1 MGLFFPD
8 EPNYFPNERP
18 VGFKRYAQVL
28 ERDWKRFFLVDLLTL
43 ATLIPFAA
51 GVFLSIATSSVLVL
65 IPACISGGIIGG
77 PGIACMIDCILRS
90 LRDNRD
96 DWWHNY
102 KKAWK
107 QNFRAA
113 VLPGVLM
120 CLFLGFLVFAC
131 ALLWWSNLPVTA
143 GTVAILL
150 VSALIVTM
158 LFSVWWPQVVL
169 FNQRPGIQLKNCVLF
184 IIQYFWRTLGV
195 AALQLAWWAVM
206 VLFMPWTAFVVP
218 FLGVWYIL
226 YVSLFFLYDKL
237 NYAFRIEEQI
247 AESFPEQIPDCEEV

>member
-8 EPNYFPNERP
+8 EPDYFPDERP

-43 ATLIPFAA
+43 GSLIPFAA
-51 GVFLSIATSSVLVL
+51 GVVYAVLTSSVLVL
-65 IPACISGGIIGG
+65 MAACVLGGLLAG
-77 PGIACMIDCILRS
+77 PGIACMVDGILRA

-102 KKAWK
+102 KKAWR
-107 QNFRAA
+107 QNFRASL
-113 VLPGVLM
+113 LPGIVG
-120 CLFLGFLVFAC
+120 CLFVGFLVFAC
-131 ALLWWSNLPVTA
+131 ALLWWSNLPVGA
-143 GTVAILL
+143 GTAAVLL
-150 VSALIVTM
+150 ASALIVTM
-158 LFSVWWPQVVL
+158 VFSVWWPQVVL
-169 FNQRPGIQLKNCVLF
+169 FTQRPGIQLKNCLLF

-195 AALQLAWWAVM
+195 AALQLLWWVVM

-226 YVSLFFLYDKL
+226 YVSLFFLYGKL
-237 NYAFRIEEQI
+237 DYAFRIEEQI
-247 AESFPEQIPDCEEV
+247 AEKFPEQIPDYEGA